1 MELEIL
7 KKKLSTFKTAAGK
20 TRGVNDDLLLE
31 MLSAWENW
39 TGTAKSFYQGVGISS
54 KGMASMI
61 GKAKRL
67 KREGHA
73 IAFEE
78 IKIEGLTDTINPPP
92 LVCDIE
98 VQDKNKIIRFKKV
111 DHLVEYLKKAA

>member
-7 KKKLSTFKTAAGK
+7 RKKLSTFKTTNGK
-20 TRGVNDDLLLE
+20 TRGVSDDLLLE
-31 MLSAWENW
+31 LLSAWENW
-39 TGTAKSFYQGVGISS
+39 MGTAKSFYQGVGISS

-67 KREGHA
+67 RREGVS
-73 IAFEE
+73 IPFEE
-78 IKIEGLTDTINPPP
+78 IRVEGITDTSTPSP

-111 DHLVEYLKKAA
+111 DHLIEYLKKAA